1 MRRRR
6 VIGLTLAMVVAA
18 TTGVVS
24 GQPLPQVFAAARD
37 RTTSIPPTAGSPATV
52 STGTRSG
59 THARTGRHEVFSPD
73 GSIRQVRTTTTRT
86 RSRRAPS
93 SFLLSSTQVVT
104 IQKAGDSDAKFDL
117 VFVGDGYTADEMD
130 LYHSQVADRWQ
141 EMLAAEPYASLQDEF
156 NVWQVNVVSP
166 ESGVDND
173 PSQGVSR
180 DTALD
185 GEFWCDDDERS
196 LCVDDTAA
204 QQYAEL
210 APGVDQVVALANSDK
225 YGGSGGGI
233 AVSSG
238 GDSDSGQIM
247 LHELGHSIGG
257 LADEYDGYAD
267 SSATGSEPNLSTS
280 DEDTMRSG
288 QTDWYDDL
296 GRQTPDG
303 GVIGAYAG
311 TTGDGSVFYRPSE
324 DSLMRSL
331 GQPFNLIG
339 LRAMREGILDKVHS
353 PS

>member
-1 MRRRR
+1 MRRRQA
-6 VIGLTLAMVVAA
+6 IGLTLAVVAAA

-24 GQPLPQVFAAARD
+24 GQPVSQVFAAARD
-37 RTTSIPPTAGSPATV
+37 RTAQLPSTTTYPATV
-52 STGTRSG
+52 PDGAPSGTRDRAG
-59 THARTGRHEVFSPD
+59 VREVFSPD
-73 GSIRQVRTTTTRT
+73 GSITQVRVTTTRS
-86 RSRRAPS
+86 RPRRAPS
-93 SFLLSSTQVVT
+93 SFQLSSTQVVT

-130 LYHSQVADRWQ
+130 LYHSQVSERWQ
-141 EMLAAEPYASLQDEF
+141 EMLGTEPYASLQDEF

-185 GEFWCDDDERS
+185 GEFWCADDERS
-196 LCVDDTAA
+196 LCVDDTVA

-210 APGVDQVVALANSDK
+210 APAVDQVVALANSDK
-225 YGGSGGGI
+225 YGGSGGSI

-238 GDSDSGQIM
+238 GDSESGQIM

-257 LADEYDGYAD
+257 LADEYDGYD
-267 SSATGSEPNLSTS
+267 DNSATGSEPNLSTS

-296 GRQTPDG
+296 GQQTPDG

-311 TTGDGSVFYRPSE
+311 TTSGGSVFYRPSE

-331 GQPFNLIG
+331 GQPFNLVG
-339 LRAMREGILDKVHS
+339 LRAMREGILSKVQS